1 MKPSL
6 LNTDARCEDLVSSV
20 KRIVVKVGSAV
31 IASNGRLRPKVIADL
46 AYDVSV
52 LLHRGFK
59 VIMVVSGAVAA
70 GYSGLAYASPP
81 KSVVKRQ
88 ASASVGQYKLM
99 TLFARAFHR
108 HRVEVAQLLM
118 MEDDFSNPRRF
129 LSARHTLQELIHGGV
144 VPIINEN
151 DALAEDEKQIGDND
165 HLAAWVTNVASADL
179 LVLLSSV
186 PGVFQNGSGGT
197 IISEVQGDASLDGC
211 VTAELSATGV
221 GGMKVKVSAARLAN
235 SWGVPTII
243 ACGKTQGTLGA
254 IIKGESLGTLFR
266 PTQIERS
273 LKARWMA
280 VQKGARGVVCVS
292 RRGCGAVCNGQGLKP
307 DDVVSVHGTFGIGAR
322 VDLADEAGGV
332 FATGLISYD
341 SSGVAKMCGKPS
353 EAFLQTIGYAYIDD
367 IVHADDIVLQAPASG
382 AAASFEGEG
391 LTLGSNSR

>member
-1 MKPSL
+1 MPKSIS
-6 LNTDARCEDLVSSV
+6 NQKAASQSKTIANRRDVVGRV

-31 IASNGRLRPKVIADL
+31 IASNGKLRPKVIADL

-52 LLHRGFK
+52 LLHQGFE
-59 VIMVVSGAVAA
+59 VVMVVSGAVAA
-70 GYSGLAYASPP
+70 GYAGLRYPSPP

-99 TLFARAFHR
+99 TLFAKAFCR

-129 LSARHTLQELIHGGV
+129 LSARYTLQELIRSGV

-186 PGVFQNGSGGT
+186 QGVYRNGCDGAV
-197 IISEVQGDASLDGC
+197 IDEVHGDASLDGC

-235 SWGVPTII
+235 SWGVPAII
-243 ACGKTQGTLGA
+243 ACGKTQGMLTTVV
-254 IIKGESLGTLFR
+254 KGESVGTLFR
-266 PTQIERS
+266 PSSAEQLLE
-273 LKARWMA
+273 ARWLA
-280 VQKGARGVVCVS
+280 VQKGACGVLSVTRQGRVAIGEG
-292 RRGCGAVCNGQGLKP
+292 RGLKP
-307 DDVVSVHGTFGIGAR
+307 DNVVSVHGTFGIGAR
-322 VDLADEAGGV
+322 IDLADEHDRV
-332 FATGLISYD
+332 FATGLVSYD
-341 SSGVAKMCGKPS
+341 SNGVAKMCGKS
-353 EAFLQTIGYAYIDD
+353 SDEFLETLGYVYIDD
-367 IVHADDIVLQAPASG
+367 VVHSDDIVLQTPVGSAE
-382 AAASFEGEG
+382 AAAV
-391 LTLGSNSR
+391 

>member
-1 MKPSL
+1 MNEYQSPYQF
-6 LNTDARCEDLVSSV
+6 TDARRKELVSGV

-31 IASNGRLRPKVIADL
+31 IAANGKLRPKVIADL

-52 LLHRGFK
+52 LLHQGFE
-59 VIMVVSGAVAA
+59 VVMVVSGAVAA
-70 GYSGLAYASPP
+70 GYSGLHYNAPP

-99 TLFARAFHR
+99 TLFSKAFHR

-129 LSARHTLQELIHGGV
+129 LSARHTLQELVRGAV

-186 PGVFQNGSGGT
+186 PGIYKNGSSGDVIG
-197 IISEVQGDASLDGC
+197 EVNGQASLEGC
-211 VTAELSATGV
+211 VTAEISATGV

-243 ACGKTQGTLGA
+243 ACGKTQGILGA
-254 IIKGESLGTLFR
+254 IVKGQNHGTLFR
-266 PTQIERS
+266 PTQVEQS
-273 LKARWMA
+273 LDARWMA
-280 VQKGARGVVCVS
+280 VQKGARGVICVNQQ
-292 RRGCGAVCNGQGLKP
+292 GCDSIRDGHGLKP
-307 DDVVSVHGTFGIGAR
+307 DDLVSVHGTFGIGAR
-322 VDLADEAGGV
+322 VDLADDAGNV
-332 FATGLISYD
+332 FATGLVSYD
-341 SSGVAKMCGKPS
+341 STGVQKMCGKS
-353 EAFLQTIGYAYIDD
+353 CESFVETLGYAYIDD
-367 IVHADDIVLQAPASG
+367 IVHADDIVMQSTVGWAVPTAV
-382 AAASFEGEG
+382 
-391 LTLGSNSR
+391 